1 MTNTLQRLV
10 RGTRTLEARLTW
22 LFEHTAQA
30 VAGRDRPS
38 PLEVIDRAAD
48 ELVRQVHPAGRG
60 RYVCPFNRAVLTFV
74 AATAEAQ
81 ARVDAVCAGPPSLRD
96 RVRER
101 LRSIG
106 CIESDLEV
114 SVAYAPVADPTWE
127 RAGFHLALG
136 RVEEGA
142 RRGRGAVVRI
152 DALVT
157 SGTADR
163 GAYTFTTLPIAIG
176 RGAEVRDG
184 RRQLVRVNQIAFLD
198 GGDDVNQSVSRR
210 HARIEL
216 DAASGR
222 PRLVDDNSAQGTSII
237 RGGRGVAVPR
247 GSRGLALQSED
258 EIVLGQARLSVR
270 VS

>member
-1 MTNTLQRLV
+1 MTSTLQRLV
-10 RGTRTLEARLTW
+10 RGTRTLEARLTSW
-22 LFEHTAQA
+22 FEHTAQA
-30 VAGRDRPS
+30 VTARDRPS

-48 ELVRQVHPAGRG
+48 ELVRQMHPAGRG
-60 RYVCPFNRAVLTFV
+60 RYVCPFNRVVLTFV
-74 AATAEAQ
+74 AATAEEQ
-81 ARVDAVCAGPPSLRD
+81 ARVDAICAGPPSLGD
-96 RVRER
+96 RLRER
-101 LRSIG
+101 LASIG
-106 CIESDLEV
+106 CIDSGLEV
-114 SVAYAPVADPTWE
+114 SVAYAPAADPAWAH
-127 RAGFHLALG
+127 AGFHLALG
-136 RVEEGA
+136 RVDDGPRGG
-142 RRGRGAVVRI
+142 RRPVVRI

-157 SGTADR
+157 NGTADR

-176 RGAEVRDG
+176 RGAEVRDR

-247 GSRGLALQSED
+247 GSRGLALQSDD
-258 EIVLGQARLSVR
+258 EIVLGQARLRVR
-270 VS
+270 VT